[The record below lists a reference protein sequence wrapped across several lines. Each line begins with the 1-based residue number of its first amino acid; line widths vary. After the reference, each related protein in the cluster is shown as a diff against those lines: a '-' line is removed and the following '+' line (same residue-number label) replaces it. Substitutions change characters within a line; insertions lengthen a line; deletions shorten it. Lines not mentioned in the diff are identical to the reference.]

1 MEFFC
6 FYGIAIIG
14 VLYKYRYKA
23 LPQASGNYG
32 EKPYEE
38 GEDWTISCLF
48 LYKRAILYYKLFA
61 DKIIFRTFAIVNTL
75 FTCVMS
81 QNTNNRH
88 QKRRAYETIKPTI
101 TDDSAR
107 HCGQQR
113 GIR

>member
-38 GEDWTISCLF
+38 RRLDDIVSF
-48 LYKRAILYYKLFA
+48 LIQKSDFILQ
-61 DKIIFRTFAIVNTL
+61 IV
-75 FTCVMS
+75 C
-81 QNTNNRH
+81 
-88 QKRRAYETIKPTI
+88 
-101 TDDSAR
+101 
-107 HCGQQR
+107 
-113 GIR
+113 